1 MEQKKYNPQN
11 DPGTW
16 QTGRTEPPKHYRGV
30 IALLLVLVILLSGIA
45 TALSFLNFKLYFQ
58 LNTQET
64 TPQVSFSRGVEIP
77 SGGNHEEDTLIPGL
91 GISGTVIPS
100 VYQRYY
106 QLPNG
111 FYITQVYSGGQAAQ
125 KGLLA
130 GDIITA
136 VNGYSITD
144 SDDIASL
151 MEKLKYGQELALNLY
166 RNGTELSASLIWED

>member
-11 DPGTW
+11 DPGTY

-58 LNTQET
+58 LNAQKT
-64 TPQVSFSRGVEIP
+64 TPQVSFSRNEEIAEP
-77 SGGNHEEDTLIPGL
+77 VYHEEDTILPQL
-91 GISGTVIPS
+91 GIGGTIIPA

-106 QLPNG
+106 KLPNG
-111 FYITQVYSGGQAAQ
+111 FYITQIHAGGQAAQ

-130 GDIITA
+130 GDIVIS
-136 VNGYSITD
+136 VNNYPITD
-144 SDDIASL
+144 GENIQQLIDTLQS
-151 MEKLKYGQELALNLY
+151 GQALELQLY
-166 RNGTELSASLIWED
+166 RNGSEFTTSLIWED